1 MGNFPMARHDCV
13 TLSPGGLVSIMEPN
27 NGVYNG
33 TIDPNLIPTQQGDGE
48 DFYPLGVVF
57 GVCVSWD
64 GNVQERNQEL
74 PKHPKA
80 DLVVGVE

>member
-1 MGNFPMARHDCV
+1 MAMGNFPMARHDCV
-13 TLSPGGLVSIMEPN
+13 TLSPGGSVSIMGP

-33 TIDPNLIPTQQGDGE
+33 TIDPTHPYSGDGE
-48 DFYPLGVVF
+48 DFYPLGVIF

-64 GNVQERNQEL
+64 GNVQERNHEL